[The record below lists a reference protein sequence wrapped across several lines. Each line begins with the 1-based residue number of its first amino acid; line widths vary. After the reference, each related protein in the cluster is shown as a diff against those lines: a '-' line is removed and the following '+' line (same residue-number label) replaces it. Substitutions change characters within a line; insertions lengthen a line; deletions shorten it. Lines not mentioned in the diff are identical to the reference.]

1 MNWTVIFAVLTVLGP
16 ILIATSAK
24 KQAGDKDQPMGVQAG
39 YLALVLGGFGL
50 LAQWLSFSAVSSLL
64 TVQTATLL
72 PASCAFS
79 MSFFET

>member
-39 YLALVLGGFGL
+39 YLALVLGGIS
-50 LAQWLSFSAVSSLL
+50 LA
-64 TVQTATLL
+64 
-72 PASCAFS
+72 
-79 MSFFET
+79 ETSGRKAAARARARP